1 MTRHVDST
9 RGPTRCL
16 AIGRLAIGRLAIGI
30 LAMGL
35 TPAGVVAQ
43 IGATNRSS
51 ALAQWERR
59 IEVASTPEAGIAVG
73 LGMNVRAGYYA
84 RVGVHAAAGLARR
97 GEGVGGVQ
105 RLEAVSRFLFDPF
118 GEFPRGLYGG
128 GGFAVRHAPGDPLR
142 GDLVVVVGM
151 EGPLGTRRTI
161 PAVELALGGGARLS
175 IVYRQR
181 RSVGR

>member
-1 MTRHVDST
+1 MRRQGAGLLTMMLATMLTTMLGSTALLAQAGPATRSAAMPQVE
-9 RGPTRCL
+9 R
-16 AIGRLAIGRLAIGI
+16 RLEVAP
-30 LAMGL
+30 
-35 TPAGVVAQ
+35 TPA
-43 IGATNRSS
+43 
-51 ALAQWERR
+51 
-59 IEVASTPEAGIAVG
+59 AGIAAG
-73 LGMNVRAGYYA
+73 LGVNVRAGYYA
-84 RVGVHAAAGLARR
+84 RVGMHAAAGVARR
-97 GEGVGGVQ
+97 GDGVVGVQ